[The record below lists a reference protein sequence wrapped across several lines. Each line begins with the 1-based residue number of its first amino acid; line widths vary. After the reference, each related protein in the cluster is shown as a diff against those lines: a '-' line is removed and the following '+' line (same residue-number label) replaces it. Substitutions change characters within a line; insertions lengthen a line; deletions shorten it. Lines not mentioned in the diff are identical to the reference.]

1 MIEAAPNRKATIR
14 TLDLGGDKLVPYF
27 GQPREANPFMG
38 WRSIRISKNY
48 PEFFQIQ
55 LRAILRA
62 GLFGKVSLLFPMV
75 STLEEVLHIKRMV
88 ARTRER
94 LRRDRVPFAD
104 NIPLGIMLEVPA
116 AALSID
122 ALLEEVDFVS
132 IGSND
137 LIQYMMAADRDNPKV
152 AHLCDPFNPPVLKIL
167 RHIIR
172 ACQRWNKPV
181 TLCGEMAARP
191 RCTLPLIGMG
201 LRSLS
206 MSPAF
211 VPTIKELVRCTTGAN
226 ARKVARHVLRL
237 KTFKQVRNYL
247 GRKTL
252 ELCPNVA
259 ILDTRK

>member
-1 MIEAAPNRKATIR
+1 M
-14 TLDLGGDKLVPYF
+14 
-27 GQPREANPFMG
+27 
-38 WRSIRISKNY
+38 RS
-48 PEFFQIQ
+48 
-55 LRAILRA
+55 

-75 STLEEVLHIKRMV
+75 STLEEVLHIKKMV

-94 LRRDRVPFAD
+94 LGRDQVPFAE
-104 NIPLGIMLEVPA
+104 NVPLGIMLEVPA

-137 LIQYMMAADRDNPKV
+137 LIQYVMAADRDNPKV

-172 ACQRWNKPV
+172 ACRRWQKPV

-191 RCTLPLIGMG
+191 RCILPLIGMG

-211 VPTIKELVRCTTGAN
+211 VPTSKELVRCSTGAM

-247 GRKTL
+247 GRKTA

-259 ILDTRK
+259 FLDTRK